1 MRGGGVPHPRQ
12 DERRSKPDHDA
23 NDTYR
28 DNPDDRRIADL
39 PAKIAVH
46 VFRLFVDRGFRELLG
61 RASVYDRRQ
70 FLGTGCS
77 DPAGAAIEKP
87 SIRQEH
93 VNDIVNAVV
102 RSMLFAADNRL
113 VGSKRL
119 EIYVHWRPFLRNY
132 AASEARRDFTHS
144 ERLRVRSIS
153 FAFSVV

>member
-1 MRGGGVPHPRQ
+1 MREQAGLLLVHILARKLVWRTAV
-12 DERRSKPDHDA
+12 DDHGQLLS
-23 NDTYR
+23 
-28 DNPDDRRIADL
+28 AD
-39 PAKIAVH
+39 PAC
-46 VFRLFVDRGFRELLG
+46 
-61 RASVYDRRQ
+61 RAS
-70 FLGTGCS
+70 
-77 DPAGAAIEKP
+77 PAIQQVSVRKKN
-87 SIRQEH
+87 ID
-93 VNDIVNAVV
+93 DIVNAVV